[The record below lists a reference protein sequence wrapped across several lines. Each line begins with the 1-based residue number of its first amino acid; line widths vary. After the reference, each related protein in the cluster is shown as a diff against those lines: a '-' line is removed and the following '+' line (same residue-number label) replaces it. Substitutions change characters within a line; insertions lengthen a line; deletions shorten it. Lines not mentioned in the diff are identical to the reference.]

1 MITNVRD
8 LKILKERH
16 EEKRARE
23 KMRISVCAGTGCV
36 ASGSLEVLESLQ
48 RELEVHDLNVEV
60 AAVEDGC
67 GDRVGLSKSGCH
79 GFCQMGPLVRID
91 PQDKLMVKVK
101 PEDVP
106 QIVEECIL
114 RDGTA
119 PEHNLY
125 HHPQTEE
132 VYAKAGD
139 IPFYKLQKRVTLE
152 HCGHLDPSD
161 IEEYVY
167 SGGYYGLGEI
177 LEHRTPEEVC
187 QLITDSG
194 MRGRGG
200 GGFPTGLKWDLTRKA
215 EGQKKYVV
223 CNGDEGDPGAFMD
236 RSIMEGDPHRL
247 IEGMIVA
254 GYAIGADQGL
264 IYVRAEYPLAIAR
277 LREAIASA
285 REMNILGDDILG
297 SGFSFD
303 LEISKGAGA
312 FVCGEETALLAS
324 IEGNRGMPAP
334 KPPYPS
340 DKGLFGYP
348 TLINNVET
356 LASVP
361 SILALGAEA
370 YRSLGT
376 ESSAGTKTF
385 AITGEIANTGLIEVP
400 MGTPLREIVYEIG
413 GGLRGGRDFKAV
425 QIGGPSGGCLTR
437 EHLDLPLDF
446 DSLASV
452 GAMIGSGGLVVM
464 GDSTCM
470 VEVARFFMKF
480 AQEESCG
487 KCVLCRE
494 GTRRIL
500 DILERI
506 VSGTGEISDLDLL
519 AEMAPLIKSGSLCG
533 LGKTA
538 PNPILTTLEYFR
550 NEYEA
555 HVVDKTC
562 PAGVCQELRRF
573 WIDPELCKGCSKCA
587 RACPADCIH
596 GQIREPY
603 EIDVDACLKCGA
615 CVDICPFDA
624 IEEVS

>member
-1 MITNVRD
+1 MINNARD
-8 LKILKERH
+8 LSLLKDRH
-16 EEKRARE
+16 EQKRARE

-36 ASGSLEVLESLQ
+36 ASGALEVLESLQ
-48 RELEVHDLNVEV
+48 RELEAHDLNVEV
-60 AAVEDGC
+60 TAVQDGC

-106 QIVEECIL
+106 EIIRTCVL
-114 RDGTA
+114 RDDAA

-132 VYAKAGD
+132 VYAKASD
-139 IPFYKLQKRVTLE
+139 IPFYSLQKRVTLE
-152 HCGHLDPSD
+152 QCGHIDPSD

-167 SGGYYGLGEI
+167 TGGYYGLADV
-177 LEHRTPEEVC
+177 LEQYSPEEVC
-187 QLITDSG
+187 QLIKDSG

-200 GGFPTGLKWDLTRKA
+200 GGFPTGMKWDFTRRA
-215 EGQKKYVV
+215 EGNKKYVV

-247 IEGMIVA
+247 VEGMIVA
-254 GYAIGADQGL
+254 GYAIGADEGL

-277 LREAIASA
+277 LREAIESA
-285 REMNILGDDILG
+285 REMNLLGEDILG
-297 SGFSFD
+297 SRFSFD

-324 IEGNRGMPAP
+324 IEGNRGMPTP

-340 DKGLFGYP
+340 DKGLFGHP

-361 SILALGAEA
+361 SILAMGAGE

-376 ESSAGTKTF
+376 ESSSGTKTF

-400 MGTPLREIVYEIG
+400 MGTTLREIVYKIG
-413 GGLRGGRDFKAV
+413 GGLRGGGEFKAV

-500 DILERI
+500 DILDRI
-506 VSGTGEISDLDLL
+506 VAGRGNLEDLDLL
-519 AEMAPLIKSGSLCG
+519 AEMAPLIKAGSLCG

-550 NEYEA
+550 DEYEA
-555 HVVDKTC
+555 HVVDKKC
-562 PAGVCQELRRF
+562 PAGVCQDLKRF
-573 WIDPELCKGCSKCA
+573 WIDPDLCKGCSKCA
-587 RACPADCIH
+587 RACPADCIL